1 MQIEKVKKVNL
12 FIKKSKIMGTVAVPG
27 SKSHTIRGIVAAM
40 NAENCGETHLEGV
53 LKSADTLSVLHA
65 VEKLGCKVRETKDS
79 FYIQGADKNKNYG
92 KIELDLGNSGTGMRL
107 LTASLSLLEG
117 EFVIDGD
124 SSLRTRLMKPLLDS
138 LSELGVATSCSGDG
152 YAPLSVGGKLRGGK
166 CTTSGVTS
174 QFLSALL
181 FATPLAARDSVIDL
195 EFLNEAPYVGITLGW
210 LEELGLKVKAS
221 SDMLHYEVMGNQKIK
236 PFYKVIPADF
246 STSLF
251 PAVAALMLGDKKN
264 GVAIKNLD
272 FNDLQGDK
280 EVFKILESM
289 GAKIEYG
296 ETVKILGGQK
306 LHGGEFDLNKV
317 PDALPILSVLAA
329 TLEGETTKFYNVAQ
343 ARLKE
348 TDRIKC
354 MTDELRKMGV
364 EITELADGM
373 IIKGSKLK
381 ASLDLESYDDHRIG
395 MALAIAA
402 MTCEQESMVKNI
414 ECAAV
419 TYPDFVDDFI
429 SLGANF
435 RMEK

>member
-1 MQIEKVKKVNL
+1 MNL
-12 FIKKSKIMGTVAVPG
+12 FIKKSKIMGIVAVPG

-40 NAENCGETHLEGV
+40 NAEKSDKFTHLEGV

-65 VEKLGCKVRETKDS
+65 VEKLGCQVRETKDS
-79 FYIQGADKNKNYG
+79 FYIQGADKSRKYG

-107 LTASLSLLEG
+107 LTASLSLLDG
-117 EFVIDGD
+117 EFTIDGD
-124 SSLRTRLMKPLLDS
+124 SSLRTRVMGPLLDS
-138 LSELGVATSCSGDG
+138 LNELGAVTTSTGNS
-152 YAPLSVGGKLRGGK
+152 YAPLSVKGKLQGGK

-181 FATPLAARDSVIDL
+181 FATPLASNNSVIDL

-210 LEELGLKVKAS
+210 LEDLGLKVKSA
-221 SDMLHYEVMGNQKIK
+221 DNLLHFEVPGNQKIE
-236 PFYKVIPADF
+236 PFHKVIPADF

-251 PAVAALMLGDKKN
+251 PAVAALMLGDEQN
-264 GVAIKNLD
+264 GVTIKNLD

-280 EVFKILESM
+280 EVFKILEAM

-296 ETVKILGGQK
+296 QNVRILGGQK
-306 LHGGEFDLNKV
+306 LHGGVFDINKV

-329 TLEGETTKFYNVAQ
+329 TLEGETTELVNVAQ

-348 TDRIKC
+348 TDRIAC
-354 MTDELRKMGV
+354 MTAELRKMGA
-364 EITELADGM
+364 EITELSDGM
-373 IIKGSKLK
+373 IIKGTKLHGCM
-381 ASLDLESYDDHRIG
+381 DLESYDDHRIG

-402 MTCEQESMVKNI
+402 MTCDEESMVKNI

-419 TYPDFVDDFI
+419 TYPDFVADFI
-429 SLGANF
+429 AMGANF
-435 RMEK
+435 RLGNK